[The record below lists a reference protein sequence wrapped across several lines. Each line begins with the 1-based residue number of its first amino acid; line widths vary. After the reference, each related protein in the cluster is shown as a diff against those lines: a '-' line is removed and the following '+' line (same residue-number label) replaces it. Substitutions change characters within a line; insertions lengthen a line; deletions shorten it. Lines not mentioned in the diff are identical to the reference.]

1 MPGGL
6 TQFGAGQVL
15 KHILRAEVPTY
26 PATIYLRLLTSPSTK
41 GASGTETAYGAYAR
55 LALVRSTSLFT
66 DPLLTGRSTNA
77 LVFTF
82 PTPTSLGAG
91 DLVSFDFVNTSS
103 GAFTETYLF
112 GSILPARSVV
122 VGKVLR
128 FSVGALVCTA

>member
-1 MPGGL
+1 MAGGL
-6 TQFGAGQVL
+6 TYLGAQFTL

-66 DPLLTGRSTNA
+66 DPVLTGRSSNA

-82 PTPTSLGAG
+82 PTPTGLGAG

-128 FSVGALVCTA
+128 FSVGAMVCTA